1 MVSYS
6 DGFRVLLNLQSR
18 KTGDLYTTNRIPL
31 LCNNVQISTGKTVMS
46 FPVPFSG
53 LMTGESSIAS
63 LDLGMADK
71 TISLSGTIIEMNIAK
86 KYNDTDGETSKSFTA
101 FEIAQLIHSYVDSSF
116 LQPHQNLNE
125 LIILLPSRVDKTF
138 EYHSGVDATTDISNL
153 PTIPFTYKVRNS
165 DNIGTLHG
173 YDENIDSLLQSDFP
187 NLSSDGL
194 EVSGLKGFVRN
205 FNTTISADSGT
216 IEFNLDFQVATMS
229 MG

>member
-18 KTGDLYTTNRIPL
+18 KTGDRYTTNRIPL
-31 LCNNVQISTGKTVMS
+31 LCNNVQIQTGKTVMS

-53 LMTGESSIAS
+53 LITGESSIAS

-86 KYNDTDGETSKSFTA
+86 KYNDTDGEISKSFTA

-116 LQPHQNLNE
+116 LQPNQNLNE

-153 PTIPFTYKVRNS
+153 PTIPFTYKVRNE
-165 DNIGTLHG
+165 DNIGTLSG
-173 YDENIDSLLQSDFP
+173 YSDTLDAFAGDFP
-187 NLSSDGL
+187 ALSSDGL

-205 FNTTISADSGT
+205 FSTTIAADTGT
-216 IEFNLDFQVATMS
+216 IEFNMDFQVATMS